1 MIVLLVESVAEIEE
15 TSPHSDFAL
24 LSRDEMRL
32 PLSRLVM
39 TDRRVAPVTSCDT
52 GVRVT
57 AVLVDPS
64 NLRTPL
70 PAVAVAG
77 APKSTETLPDW
88 LIDFGFAF
96 EENILAQAAI
106 EDILA
111 LAAIQGVFALIAFD
125 YVCVVAA

>member
-1 MIVLLVESVAEIEE
+1 
-15 TSPHSDFAL
+15 
-24 LSRDEMRL
+24 MRL

-57 AVLVDPS
+57 SVLVDPS

-77 APKSTETLPDW
+77 ASKSTETLPDW

-96 EENILAQAAI
+96 DENILARATI
-106 EDILA
+106 KDILA
-111 LAAIQGVFALIAFD
+111 LGANDGGLEPLAGDCLGVGSWQVEGQGKESG
-125 YVCVVAA
+125 